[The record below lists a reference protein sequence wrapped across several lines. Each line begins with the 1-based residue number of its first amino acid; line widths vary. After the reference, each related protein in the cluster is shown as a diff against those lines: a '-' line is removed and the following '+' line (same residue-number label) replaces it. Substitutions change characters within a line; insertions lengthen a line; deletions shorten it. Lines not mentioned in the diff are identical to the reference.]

1 MLLTRPGASRAWQAE
16 VCPRWGQAG
25 RSVTEGGRS
34 LDPLSGSRL
43 SLVRRG
49 MPSVVPGKP
58 LSSRTTPVVRN
69 VSPTLQPSWVR
80 TAQPWYQGVC
90 TALGTMVA
98 VARSGASRLQAAA
111 RRDDGG
117 ALRTGGLHPI
127 AYRTLGGEGKVG
139 RSSALAMCVQG
150 HDLLWPSHA
159 SGALRIP

>member
-1 MLLTRPGASRAWQAE
+1 
-16 VCPRWGQAG
+16 V
-25 RSVTEGGRS
+25 
-34 LDPLSGSRL
+34 
-43 SLVRRG
+43 
-49 MPSVVPGKP
+49 
-58 LSSRTTPVVRN
+58 RTTDGSALLCALWKKNTVAVGGHCALARAPGEFCHDRGYALGCGHDSHTHGTCGQSVCI
-69 VSPTLQPSWVR
+69 
-80 TAQPWYQGVC
+80 GVC